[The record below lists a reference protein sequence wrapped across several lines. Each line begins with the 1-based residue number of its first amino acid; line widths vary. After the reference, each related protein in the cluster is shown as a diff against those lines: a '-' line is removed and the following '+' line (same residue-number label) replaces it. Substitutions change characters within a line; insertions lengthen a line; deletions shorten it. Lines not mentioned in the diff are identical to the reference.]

1 MPSNRNETQI
11 KVVTGKPFNV
21 NSVPMYVSLFNEDN
35 EPLSFGDLSD
45 LSSTVEPLDSKADL
59 PTVVAKVN
67 EIISK
72 LS

>member
-11 KVVTGKPFNV
+11 RVVTGKPFNV
-21 NSVPMYVSLFNEDN
+21 NSVPMYASFFNEAN
-35 EPLSFGDLSD
+35 EPLRLGG
-45 LSSTVEPLDSKADL
+45 LSSAVEPISPEADL

>member
-11 KVVTGKPFNV
+11 RVVTGKPFNV
-21 NSVPMYVSLFNEDN
+21 NSVPMYASFFTEDN
-35 EPLSFGDLSD
+35 EPLRLGG
-45 LSSTVEPLDSKADL
+45 LSSTVSPLAPDADL
-59 PTVVAKVN
+59 PTVAAKVN

>member
-11 KVVTGKPFNV
+11 RVVTGKPFNV
-21 NSVPMYVSLFNEDN
+21 NSVPMYASFFNEDN
-35 EPLSFGDLSD
+35 TPLSFGG
-45 LSSTVEPLDSKADL
+45 LSSTVEPLAPEADL
-59 PTVVAKVN
+59 PTVVTKVN

>member
-11 KVVTGKPFNV
+11 RVVTGKPFNV
-21 NSVPMYVSLFNEDN
+21 NSVPMYASFFTEDN
-35 EPLSFGDLSD
+35 EPLRLGG
-45 LSSTVEPLDSKADL
+45 LSSTVAPLESGADL